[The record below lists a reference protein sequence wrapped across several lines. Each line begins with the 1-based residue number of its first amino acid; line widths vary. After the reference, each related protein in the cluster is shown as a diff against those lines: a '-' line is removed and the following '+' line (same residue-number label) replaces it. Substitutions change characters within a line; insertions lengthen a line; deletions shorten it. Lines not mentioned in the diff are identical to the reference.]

1 MVLQVEALDKV
12 NGQSAT
18 AQISVESKSGTVSTT
33 TGTAVTQPVT
43 GPGVTITKPPSTG
56 TTTAAPTKSI
66 VPNTGSTTTRSP
78 ALSSTTLPALGSG
91 HTEKPGATSS
101 TVTIATTRVTSPGI
115 SAKPTTAKPP
125 GSLTTTA
132 SLPGGTTKPS
142 NTGSATSQS
151 ASFPG
156 PSTTTKSPGSALP
169 ETGTTSW
176 RTTGSPS
183 TNRPSTKPSQPPG
196 LVTTPGQAGPS
207 SSSLPVTLTN
217 SVILPGPN
225 LIHTAQDMAA
235 LGATLAV
242 LLVISLILNGLFA
255 YKIYK
260 KRVKKYNSIYQDN
273 VLQRGGSAV
282 FNSGIRPNTG
292 SQLAHLWQGL
302 QSEPQGHELRTAI
315 QGTITHSSELEILIT
330 TIKIS
335 LAPLSKFVEGSCAG
349 PSQQDLRGGEGPE
362 PPWNLGPGLQAPRP
376 KSRQLQLQKRT
387 RQTQRKRK
395 MPPSS
400 QRVPPRNSQRFP
412 KPPPSTTRSLPA
424 MVPPNPPAW
433 PLKAETRRLH
443 RQDLTARTSRGLRR
457 HQSACSKA

>member
-101 TVTIATTRVTSPGI
+101 TVTIATTRVTS
-115 SAKPTTAKPP
+115 
-125 GSLTTTA
+125 
-132 SLPGGTTKPS
+132 
-142 NTGSATSQS
+142 
-151 ASFPG
+151 PG

-273 VLQRGGSAV
+273 YGS
-282 FNSGIRPNTG
+282 GYYG
-292 SQLAHLWQGL
+292 KKEGL
-302 QSEPQGHELRTAI
+302 QFINEGYQDEEKSKPKEDEKQQKTSNPSEKEPETLIQQQAVPTTSLPSQVLDVGSNPTETSSQKEEDSDGEKEVKSILTKERKMEEGYKAVWFKEDIEPDAKDDVVVINSEPEGDEDHHDNNDYVDEDDSADD
-315 QGTITHSSELEILIT
+315 
-330 TIKIS
+330 
-335 LAPLSKFVEGSCAG
+335 LAVRFKEYEDHP
-349 PSQQDLRGGEGPE
+349 
-362 PPWNLGPGLQAPRP
+362 
-376 KSRQLQLQKRT
+376 LQKDDVT
-387 RQTQRKRK
+387 SFGDPEDNSINSFSPNIMTEELTYKNLE
-395 MPPSS
+395 PSS
-400 QRVPPRNSQRFP
+400 TPED
-412 KPPPSTTRSLPA
+412 
-424 MVPPNPPAW
+424 MVSAQLHDSNPII
-433 PLKAETRRLH
+433 
-443 RQDLTARTSRGLRR
+443 
-457 HQSACSKA
+457 

>member
-142 NTGSATSQS
+142 NTG
-151 ASFPG
+151 
-156 PSTTTKSPGSALP
+156 
-169 ETGTTSW
+169 
-176 RTTGSPS
+176 
-183 TNRPSTKPSQPPG
+183 
-196 LVTTPGQAGPS
+196 
-207 SSSLPVTLTN
+207 
-217 SVILPGPN
+217 PN

-273 VLQRGGSAV
+273 YGS
-282 FNSGIRPNTG
+282 GYYG
-292 SQLAHLWQGL
+292 KKEGL
-302 QSEPQGHELRTAI
+302 QFINEGYQDEEKSKPKEDEKQQKTSNPSEKEPETLIQQQAVPTTSLPSQVLDVGSNPTETSSQKEEDSDGEKEVKSILTKERKMEEGYKAVWFKEDIEPDAKDDVVVINSEPEGDEDHHDNNDYVDEDDSADD
-315 QGTITHSSELEILIT
+315 
-330 TIKIS
+330 
-335 LAPLSKFVEGSCAG
+335 LAVRFKEYEDHP
-349 PSQQDLRGGEGPE
+349 
-362 PPWNLGPGLQAPRP
+362 
-376 KSRQLQLQKRT
+376 LQKDDVT
-387 RQTQRKRK
+387 SFGDPEDNSINSFSPNIMTEELTYKNLE
-395 MPPSS
+395 PSS
-400 QRVPPRNSQRFP
+400 TPED
-412 KPPPSTTRSLPA
+412 
-424 MVPPNPPAW
+424 MVSAQLHDSNPII
-433 PLKAETRRLH
+433 
-443 RQDLTARTSRGLRR
+443 
-457 HQSACSKA
+457 